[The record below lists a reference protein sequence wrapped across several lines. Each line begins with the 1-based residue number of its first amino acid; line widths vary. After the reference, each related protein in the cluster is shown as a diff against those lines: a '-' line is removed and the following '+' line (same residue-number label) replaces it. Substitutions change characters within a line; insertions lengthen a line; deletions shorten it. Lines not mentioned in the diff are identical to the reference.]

1 MTFFR
6 HVSIRRKQTLVM
18 LLTSGV
24 ALLLACA
31 GFFAYDVITFQEAMR
46 QRITT
51 LADTLGINSAGA
63 LDFNDRKLAAE
74 VLSALRAEPHI
85 SAACIYTANGGVFA
99 KYPQQGPGANF
110 TPPAPAPAGH
120 RFERNRFVLFH
131 PIVQGT
137 ETLGSLFI
145 QSDLSALGDRLRQ
158 YGKIALGVL
167 LTAMGV
173 AFLLSA
179 WFQRF
184 ISEPVLHLVR
194 ATRAVTQRKDYS
206 VRVPKESADE
216 LGHFIDDFNE
226 MLAQIQARDT
236 ALQQA
241 QAQLEERVAERTRE
255 LSSEIAERKRVE
267 GQLLQ
272 AQKMEAIGQL
282 AGGVAHD
289 FNNILAATI
298 LQLELVQ
305 DDPELT
311 GRLRAELKEVEKGA
325 HKAAD
330 LTRQL
335 LLFSRQQIMQI
346 KPLDLGEVL
355 TDLLKMLRRLLGE
368 HIEVA
373 LQGEPHALWIDA
385 DASMM
390 QQVVMN
396 LCVNARDAMPKGG
409 RLTLDARHITLA
421 ANTVLANTE
430 ARAGVFIRLSVTD
443 TGCGIDAATLPRIFE
458 PFFTT
463 KEIGRGTGMGLATVY
478 GIIKQHL
485 GWIEVESQVGVGT
498 SFHIYLPARP
508 TAPDAAASAPLPPT
522 PLGQETILVVEDDLP
537 VQKLVVAALQRLGYK
552 VLSANDGVE
561 ALHRWDE
568 HQHEVALLLTDMV
581 MPQGMTGL
589 ELAERLRQL
598 KPGLKVIL
606 STGYSQDMSRLS
618 ALKEKGMTLL
628 TKPYEIRTLGTIVRN
643 CLDQA

>member
-1 MTFFR
+1 MNVFGQM
-6 HVSIRRKQTLVM
+6 SIRRKQTLVM
-18 LLTSGV
+18 LLTSGL

-31 GFFAYDVITFQEAMR
+31 GFLAYDVFTFQEDMR
-46 QRITT
+46 QRIST
-51 LADTLGINSAGA
+51 LAEVLGINSAGA
-63 LDFNDRKLAAE
+63 LDFNDPKLAAE

-85 SAACIYTANGGVFA
+85 TAACIYTEKGAVFA
-99 KYPQQGPGANF
+99 RYPQQGRGAGF
-110 TPPAPAPAGH
+110 TPPPPEPAGD
-120 RFERNRFVLFH
+120 RFEAGRFVLFH
-131 PIVQGT
+131 PISQGN
-137 ETLGSLFI
+137 EKLGDLFI
-145 QSDLSALGDRLRQ
+145 QSDLKALGDRLRQ
-158 YGKIALGVL
+158 YAFIAGGVL
-167 LTAMGV
+167 LTAMLV

-184 ISEPVLHLVR
+184 ISAPVLHLVR
-194 ATRAVTQRKDYS
+194 ATRAVAQRKDYT

-216 LGHFIDDFNE
+216 LGQLIDDFNE
-226 MLAQIQARDT
+226 MLAQIQERDT

-241 QAQLEERVAERTRE
+241 QTQLEERVAERTRE

-305 DDPELT
+305 DDPELNA
-311 GRLRAELKEVEKGA
+311 RLRAELKDVEKGA

-335 LLFSRQQIMQI
+335 LLFSRQQVMQV
-346 KPLDLGEVL
+346 KPLDLNEVL

-373 LQGEPHALWIDA
+373 LQGEPGPLWLDA

-390 QQVVMN
+390 QQLVMN

-409 RLTLDARHITLA
+409 RVTLDARRVEIPAHTTLA
-421 ANTVLANTE
+421 YAE
-430 ARAGVFIRLSVTD
+430 ARPGTFVRLSVAD
-443 TGCGIDAATLPRIFE
+443 TGCGIAPQTLPHIFE

-463 KEIGRGTGMGLATVY
+463 KEVGRGTGMGLATVY
-478 GIIKQHL
+478 GIVKQHL
-485 GWIEVESQVGVGT
+485 GWIEVESQLGVGT
-498 SFHIYLPARP
+498 AFHIHLPARLA
-508 TAPDAAASAPLPPT
+508 APNVQPAAALPPV

-537 VQKLVVAALQRLGYK
+537 VQKLVVASLKRLGYR
-552 VLSANDGVE
+552 VLAAENGAA
-561 ALHRWDE
+561 ALRCWE
-568 HQHEVALLLTDMV
+568 QHSHEIALLLTDMV

-598 KPGLKVIL
+598 KPALKIIL
-606 STGYSQDMSRLS
+606 STGYSHDMSRLS
-618 ALKEKGMTLL
+618 SLKERGMTLL
-628 TKPYEIRTLGTIVRN
+628 TKPYEVRTLATTVRA
-643 CLDQA
+643 CLDSA

>member
-1 MTFFR
+1 M
-6 HVSIRRKQTLVM
+6 SIRRKQTLVM
-18 LLTSGV
+18 LLTSGL

-46 QRITT
+46 QRIST
-51 LADTLGINSAGA
+51 LADALGINCAGA
-63 LDFNDRKLAAE
+63 LDFNDRKLATE

-85 SAACIYTANGGVFA
+85 TAACIYTEQGEVFA

-110 TPPAPAPAGH
+110 IPPPPEPAGD
-120 RFERNRFVLFH
+120 RFERQRFVLFH
-131 PIVQGT
+131 PVTQGA
-137 ETLGSLFI
+137 ETLGTLFI
-145 QSDLSALGDRLRQ
+145 QSDLRALGDRLKQ
-158 YGKIALGVL
+158 YAFIAGGVL
-167 LTAMGV
+167 LTALLV
-173 AFLLSA
+173 AFLLST
-179 WFQRF
+179 WFQRV
-184 ISEPVLHLVR
+184 ISAPVLHLVR
-194 ATRAVTQRKDYS
+194 ATRAVAQRKDYT

-216 LGHFIDDFNE
+216 LGQLIDDFNE
-226 MLAQIQARDT
+226 MLAQIQERDT

-255 LSSEIAERKRVE
+255 LSAEIAERKRVE

-272 AQKMEAIGQL
+272 AQKMEAVGQL
-282 AGGVAHD
+282 AGGIAHD

-311 GRLRAELKEVEKGA
+311 ARLRAELKEVEKGA

-335 LLFSRQQIMQI
+335 LLFSRQQIMQV
-346 KPLDLGEVL
+346 KPLDLNEVL

-373 LQGEPHALWIDA
+373 LLGEPGPLWVDA

-409 RLTLDARHITLA
+409 RLMLDSRRVEISASTTLAYADARPGI
-421 ANTVLANTE
+421 
-430 ARAGVFIRLSVTD
+430 FICLSVSD
-443 TGCGIDAATLPRIFE
+443 TGCGIDPRTLPHIFE

-463 KEIGRGTGMGLATVY
+463 KEVGRGTGMGLATVY
-478 GIIKQHL
+478 GIVKQHL
-485 GWIEVESQVGVGT
+485 GWIEVESKAGAGT
-498 SFHIYLPARP
+498 TFRIYLPARLK
-508 TAPDAAASAPLPPT
+508 APDGKPVEPLPPV

-537 VQKLVVAALQRLGYK
+537 VQKLVVASLKRLGYR
-552 VLSANDGVE
+552 VLAADNGAA
-561 ALHRWDE
+561 ALRCWNEHSDE
-568 HQHEVALLLTDMV
+568 IALLLTDMV

-606 STGYSQDMSRLS
+606 STGYSHDMARLN
-618 ALKEKGMTLL
+618 ALKDRGMVLL
-628 TKPYEIRTLGTIVRN
+628 TKPYEVRTLATTVRE
-643 CLDQA
+643 CLDQP

>member
-1 MTFFR
+1 
-6 HVSIRRKQTLVM
+6 
-18 LLTSGV
+18 
-24 ALLLACA
+24 
-31 GFFAYDVITFQEAMR
+31 
-46 QRITT
+46 
-51 LADTLGINSAGA
+51 
-63 LDFNDRKLAAE
+63 
-74 VLSALRAEPHI
+74 
-85 SAACIYTANGGVFA
+85 
-99 KYPQQGPGANF
+99 
-110 TPPAPAPAGH
+110 
-120 RFERNRFVLFH
+120 
-131 PIVQGT
+131 
-137 ETLGSLFI
+137 
-145 QSDLSALGDRLRQ
+145 
-158 YGKIALGVL
+158 
-167 LTAMGV
+167 
-173 AFLLSA
+173 
-179 WFQRF
+179 
-184 ISEPVLHLVR
+184 
-194 ATRAVTQRKDYS
+194 
-206 VRVPKESADE
+206 
-216 LGHFIDDFNE
+216 
-226 MLAQIQARDT
+226 
-236 ALQQA
+236 
-241 QAQLEERVAERTRE
+241 
-255 LSSEIAERKRVE
+255 
-267 GQLLQ
+267 
-272 AQKMEAIGQL
+272 
-282 AGGVAHD
+282 
-289 FNNILAATI
+289 
-298 LQLELVQ
+298 LVQ

-368 HIEVA
+368 HIEVV
-373 LQGEPHALWIDA
+373 LQGEPLALWVDA

-409 RLTLDARHITLA
+409 RLTLDARHVTLA
-421 ANTVLANTE
+421 ANTILANTE
-430 ARAGVFIRLSVTD
+430 ARVGVFIRLSVTD
-443 TGCGIDAATLPRIFE
+443 NGCGMDAATLPRIFE

-463 KEIGRGTGMGLATVY
+463 KDIGRGTGMGLATVY

-552 VLSANDGVE
+552 VLSANNGVE

-568 HQHEVALLLTDMV
+568 HQHEIALLLTDMV

-628 TKPYEIRTLGTIVRN
+628 TKPYEIRTLGTIVRD